1 MIIAVANQKGGV
13 GKTTTVVNL
22 GAYLT
27 KKGKKVLI
35 IDTDPQA
42 NATSGLG
49 VDKLKVAK
57 STYDVIINEFPIKDT
72 VIGTDVQGL
81 DIVPSHIDLVAVE
94 MELVSVLARES
105 RLKEAVKNEVDG
117 YDYVFI
123 DSPPTL
129 GLLTINTMVAADKI
143 LVPIQCEYYALEGVS
158 QLITTLKRLRKY
170 LNPNIDI
177 WKILLT
183 MFDSR
188 TSLSK
193 QVAEEVREY
202 FPDRVFTTV
211 IPRSVRLSEAP
222 SFGKP
227 IMYYAPESRGAVA
240 YEALAEEVISIE
252 E

>member
-22 GAYLT
+22 GAYLGS
-27 KKGKKVLI
+27 KGKRVLI
-35 IDTDPQA
+35 IDADPQA

-49 VDKLKVAK
+49 IDKLKVSK
-57 STYDVIINEFPIKDT
+57 GTYDIIINEVPIKET
-72 VIGTDVQGL
+72 IISTDVQGL

-105 RLKEAVKNEVDG
+105 RIKEAVKGELDG
-117 YDYVFI
+117 YDFVLI
-123 DSPPTL
+123 DSPPSL

-158 QLITTLKRLRKY
+158 QLINTVKRLRKF

-177 WKILLT
+177 WRILLT

-188 TSLSK
+188 TSLSR
-193 QVAEEVREY
+193 QVVEEVRDY
-202 FPDRVFTTV
+202 FPDKVFKTI

-227 IMYYAPESRGAVA
+227 IMHYAPDSRGAIS
-240 YEALAEEVISIE
+240 YEALAEEVISLE